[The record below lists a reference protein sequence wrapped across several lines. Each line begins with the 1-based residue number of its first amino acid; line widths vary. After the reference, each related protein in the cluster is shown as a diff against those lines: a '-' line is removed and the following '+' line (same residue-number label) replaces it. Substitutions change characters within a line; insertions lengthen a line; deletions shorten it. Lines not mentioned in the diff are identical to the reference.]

1 MTIEKPASE
10 ELRKRKIEFLSKLKE
25 LIKDYAAEVSYFDLT
40 YRGMPEHY
48 AITTDAHHSESWNG
62 TVYLKELEEEE
73 IDFCIDELK
82 LDLNK

>member
-25 LIKDYAAEVSYFDLT
+25 LIKDYAAEVSYFDST

-48 AITTDAHHSESWNG
+48 AITTDAHLSESWNG

>member
-1 MTIEKPASE
+1 
-10 ELRKRKIEFLSKLKE
+10 
-25 LIKDYAAEVSYFDLT
+25 
-40 YRGMPEHY
+40 MPEHY
-48 AITTDAHHSESWNG
+48 AITTDAHLSESWNG